1 MRSGSNI
8 NNFNVHFLFALCRY
22 GISPCQILS
31 IFKFGS
37 TEAPAGVEVWVGNL
51 PRKRKV
57 ERDLRAVFRNAAGLL
72 HIRPIVEPE
81 NEKTRE
87 PMCRGF
93 AFFTFATEED
103 AYE

>member
-1 MRSGSNI
+1 MDKVIVVSRWCRS
-8 NNFNVHFLFALCRY
+8 FLIAL
-22 GISPCQILS
+22 GFIEP
-31 IFKFGS
+31 
-37 TEAPAGVEVWVGNL
+37 PAGVEVWVGNL

-57 ERDLRAVFRNAAGLL
+57 DRDLRAAFRNAPGLL

-81 NEKTRE
+81 NEKTRD

-93 AFFTFATEED
+93 GFFTFATEDD